1 MKEYKLKV
9 YSFTDVVEISIR
21 CAANVVWYKEPCNI
35 KGFENTNNYWSIVTD
50 LNDIKTDYSTQV
62 YDLGDRKLVGLVKVF
77 PDNDL
82 PLTDTLDLNVSD
94 YTFVA
99 VDSDYEVVSVIHPL
113 RILQVNKWMVSITN
127 AKSGLISVSSD
138 LWDILDRGTK
148 YLWKLKGDAA
158 KRVWNEAVNKVL
170 ANSDYDTNYVNSFSI
185 AWDIRDMFPDFDPK
199 DFDKAL
205 DQVAAYKEQF
215 LKSPAI

>member
-21 CAANVVWYKEPCNI
+21 CAANVVWYKEPCSI

-62 YDLGDRKLVGLVKVF
+62 YDLGDRKLVGLVKVS

-170 ANSDYDTNYVNSFSI
+170 ANSDYDTNYINSFSI

-215 LKSPAI
+215 LKSPSI